1 MIAELTDTQIARL
14 LELCGKIA
22 KIQQGLPVAPQGYD
36 VSLEVAKHLRASLES
51 ENESLV
57 ELGALLR

>member
-1 MIAELTDTQIARL
+1 MIAELTDTQVARL

-22 KIQQGLPVAPQGYD
+22 RIQQELPVAPKGFD
-36 VSLEVAKHLRASLES
+36 VSLEVAKHLRSSLEKQ
-51 ENESLV
+51 NAALV